1 LRPIQQAIPGKLALL
16 YRELF
21 MSLVRTLLTPQE
33 AALYLGISVNTLS
46 VWRST
51 GRYDLP
57 FIKIGGK
64 VKYRESDLAAFI
76 EKRTCT
82 HVA

>member
-1 LRPIQQAIPGKLALL
+1 
-16 YRELF
+16 

-33 AALYLGISVNTLS
+33 AALYLGISINTLS

-51 GRYDLP
+51 GRYGLP
-57 FIKIGGK
+57 FIKIGGR

>member
-1 LRPIQQAIPGKLALL
+1 
-16 YRELF
+16 

-33 AALYLGISVNTLS
+33 AALYLGISINTLS

-64 VKYRESDLAAFI
+64 VKYRESDLAVFI
-76 EKRTCT
+76 ENAPLPMLLKTGQP
-82 HVA
+82 